1 MSPHG
6 VGFLAG
12 GTEREGR
19 AGLASSRGRECS
31 HTVFGDFCVTLLPS
45 WELSAV
51 CCAVLKCCLSR
62 AVKRKKKSPNTQEI
76 YKTCPTHLTLEN
88 SWLLQPATLG
98 GLTVAWHPPCLPHPV
113 FSPTGRPSSIGSL
126 RKERVLTLTWH
137 LTLACVILIPPV
149 TSLPSGHF

>member
-62 AVKRKKKSPNTQEI
+62 AVKRKKNHPIHKRYTKRVPHTSLWRTVGCCSLP
-76 YKTCPTHLTLEN
+76 L
-88 SWLLQPATLG
+88 WG

-113 FSPTGRPSSIGSL
+113 FSPAGRPSSIGSL